1 MSGAGQ
7 AGTVYLLHFDRPYKH
22 ARHYLGWA
30 AAGHLDSRIAAHR
43 GGQGARRLMAVIEA
57 AGIGF
62 RLART
67 WTGSRARERQIK
79 RRRLTVLP
87 AVRRQAPGRCL
98 VSARV
103 RRGAMWALAAGV
115 AAIAAI
121 VSYSHIY
128 DLGRAHGGTGV
139 AARLLPLSVDML
151 ILVGELMLLHEADAK
166 GQRFT
171 LGWLLVWSGILATLA
186 ANVAYGAQFGWL
198 GALIWGWPAY
208 SFILAAGGMVAVVKR
223 GEDAGAAGHGAPAL
237 PAVPAPDAL
246 PAPIPTDAQS
256 AALTALKATTAAGNP
271 LSGRQLET
279 RFGLTRTEAAK
290 VRELAA
296 PPPSLNGNGG
306 SPS

>member
-1 MSGAGQ
+1 MSGA
-7 AGTVYLLHFDRPYKH
+7 
-22 ARHYLGWA
+22 W
-30 AAGHLDSRIAAHR
+30 
-43 GGQGARRLMAVIEA
+43 
-57 AGIGF
+57 
-62 RLART
+62 
-67 WTGSRARERQIK
+67 
-79 RRRLTVLP
+79 
-87 AVRRQAPGRCL
+87 
-98 VSARV
+98 V

-171 LGWLLVWSGILATLA
+171 LGWMLVWSGILATLA

-208 SFILAAGGMVAVVKR
+208 SFILFILAAGGMVAVVKR

-237 PAVPAPDAL
+237 PAVPAQVAHNAEQAARDAL
-246 PAPIPTDAQS
+246 
-256 AALTALKATTAAGNP
+256 AATIAAGNP

-279 RFGLTRTEAAK
+279 RFGLTRAEATR
-290 VRELAA
+290 VRELVAA
-296 PPPSLNGNGG
+296 ESNGHA
-306 SPS
+306 PTEERAD